1 MIKVFLSFSGILS
14 MARNQTLP
22 ADDSDSLY
30 VFGCSKEGIERT
42 IKLYGTELPGETV
55 AGIMKSLAD
64 AEAEGRVRWADGDG
78 RFKREMEWLHQAMES
93 LGVLMVETPEV
104 MMERKRR
111 EATSWGSWSY
121 WNKSTIVSFLKESS
135 TEPVL
140 VYFFEEIL

>member
-1 MIKVFLSFSGILS
+1 
-14 MARNQTLP
+14 
-22 ADDSDSLY
+22 
-30 VFGCSKEGIERT
+30 
-42 IKLYGTELPGETV
+42 
-55 AGIMKSLAD
+55 
-64 AEAEGRVRWADGDG
+64 
-78 RFKREMEWLHQAMES
+78 
-93 LGVLMVETPEV
+93 MVETPEV